1 MLYSVTLPQSTPG
14 GSVELKLHTVN
25 GYAPAGPIPEGTK
38 VYINLDIDYFYV
50 FSSLTV
56 TDSDNNSVEVTG
68 ITSYKYYFYM
78 PANDVSVSAAFS
90 RYPELSMGETT
101 VTLEGDGEQNF
112 VFTPQNDGWYKFT
125 SDGSFSSNIEIFN
138 ESGNRIYYAYGDQNY
153 TVSAYLE
160 GGKSYKVRFYT
171 YNDDGG
177 DISVSVAN
185 VFPYPITVIGNNQY
199 GSISVYDYDY
209 FGNESF
215 TVSSAPEGHRIK
227 LVPQIADGCLLN
239 SLTVTDSNGASI
251 SLSQRTSNSVNYYFF
266 TMPAGSVT
274 VTADIAPIPALDIGE
289 NTVSMIN
296 SDTFR
301 IFTPQV
307 SGYYRFYSDTSEID
321 PKIYI
326 NNNGV
331 EIANHDDID
340 GSTNRN
346 FDLTVLLEAG
356 VTYDIHLR
364 NWSNSSAEIS
374 VFVEVPD
381 DADKSA
387 LIAALEKAGEYSAE
401 DYSAASFD
409 ELQAV
414 IAQCEDVADQF
425 ISQQTADE
433 ATAAILT
440 AISNLVPYLNLNI
453 TSARGAFS
461 VNDIGQEESFSSS
474 FLFGESVSLI
484 AYPVEGY
491 NFVCWFDTVS
501 KRIVSY
507 GGGHSFTMT
516 SNTSLEVIRKA
527 VDSGVLVFM
536 TDDGFVAGMVEK
548 TPVEWGD
555 VTDYEELAPPLPY
568 RLGATEGEWNIPNN
582 CRQLLMAGEVVYAYA
597 NYNYPDDYT
606 THDIQEPT
614 DSEPA
619 LDLYY
624 ELDSENNVGS
634 FIMTAGIPDDIEVE
648 SIGIAFYYKKAN
660 LFNPESF
667 DLTINNKTLTSKFE
681 ASIED
686 GIFIVDVKNFTNKY
700 NWAARG
706 YVTYYDDDD
715 GELKVAY
722 TNQINIVDREYVND
736 PNSLDIDFPGKPL
749 PGIPGWNG

>member
-1 MLYSVTLPQSTPG
+1 
-14 GSVELKLHTVN
+14 
-25 GYAPAGPIPEGTK
+25 
-38 VYINLDIDYFYV
+38 
-50 FSSLTV
+50 
-56 TDSDNNSVEVTG
+56 
-68 ITSYKYYFYM
+68 
-78 PANDVSVSAAFS
+78 
-90 RYPELSMGETT
+90 
-101 VTLEGDGEQNF
+101 
-112 VFTPQNDGWYKFT
+112 
-125 SDGSFSSNIEIFN
+125 
-138 ESGNRIYYAYGDQNY
+138 
-153 TVSAYLE
+153 
-160 GGKSYKVRFYT
+160 
-171 YNDDGG
+171 
-177 DISVSVAN
+177 
-185 VFPYPITVIGNNQY
+185 
-199 GSISVYDYDY
+199 
-209 FGNESF
+209 
-215 TVSSAPEGHRIK
+215 
-227 LVPQIADGCLLN
+227 
-239 SLTVTDSNGASI
+239 
-251 SLSQRTSNSVNYYFF
+251 
-266 TMPAGSVT
+266 
-274 VTADIAPIPALDIGE
+274 
-289 NTVSMIN
+289 
-296 SDTFR
+296 
-301 IFTPQV
+301 
-307 SGYYRFYSDTSEID
+307 
-321 PKIYI
+321 
-326 NNNGV
+326 V
-331 EIANHDDID
+331 EIASHDDID
-340 GSTNRN
+340 GSANNN

-356 VTYDIHLR
+356 VTYDIRLH
-364 NWSNSSAEIS
+364 NYSSGTAAVP
-374 VFVEVPD
+374 VFVEVA

-387 LIAALEKAGEYSAE
+387 LLAALEKAGEYSAE
-401 DYSAASFD
+401 DYSEASFSA
-409 ELQAV
+409 LQAV
-414 IAQCEDVADQF
+414 IAQCENFADQF
-425 ISQQTADE
+425 ISQQTADD
-433 ATAAILT
+433 ATAAILE
-440 AISNLVPYLNLNI
+440 AISSLVPYLNLNI
-453 TSARGAFS
+453 TSAHGAFS

-507 GGGHSFTMT
+507 GGGYSFTMT

-582 CRQLLMAGEVVYAYA
+582 CRQSLMAGEVIFAYA
-597 NYNYPDDYT
+597 NYIYPDDYT

-667 DLTINNKTLTSKFE
+667 DLTINNKILTSKFE

-706 YVTYYDDDD
+706 YVTYYDD

-722 TNQINIVDREYVND
+722 TNQINIVDRVYVND
-736 PNSLDIDFPGKPL
+736 PNISDIDFPGKPV
-749 PGIPGWNG
+749 PGIPGWNDRG